1 MCSQD
6 SDREHVSTN
15 ARYSLLFPLSLQ
27 ASYTSRSIHHFVIV
41 GQAPY
46 PHTCTFIKYDSHEDL
61 ARRPFLRHTYPLPS
75 ARSSRL
81 LRWSRS
87 IQHPR
92 MTELLILVPPCIAL
106 MTPIMSPAFSV
117 SVVLALAVTQSILTT
132 LLWLHVWKMS
142 DDDDEARAG
151 AGADDEYE
159 SDAVIEDATNTIHA
173 AFAVLAKSP
182 AATSTFFHVVKWISN
197 KSTIYGWRSETWR
210 RRWTY
215 KCDSVRR
222 SVLRMPVQL
231 GRRWGKA
238 GALARV
244 LRQALYNVQL

>member
-1 MCSQD
+1 M
-6 SDREHVSTN
+6 
-15 ARYSLLFPLSLQ
+15 
-27 ASYTSRSIHHFVIV
+27 IV

-61 ARRPFLRHTYPLPS
+61 ARRPFFGHTYPLPS

-81 LRWSRS
+81 LRWTRS

-117 SVVLALAVTQSILTT
+117 SVVLAFAVTQSILTT

-151 AGADDEYE
+151 ADDEYE

-173 AFAVLAKSP
+173 AFAALAKSP
-182 AATSTFFHVVKWISN
+182 AATSTFFHVVKGLAIN
-197 KSTIYGWRSETWR
+197 QQST
-210 RRWTY
+210 
-215 KCDSVRR
+215 
-222 SVLRMPVQL
+222 
-231 GRRWGKA
+231 A
-238 GALARV
+238 GALKHGDGDGHISGIRSEEV
-244 LRQALYNVQL
+244 YSGCQYNSAADGAKLGHWPEFCGKHYTMSNSSSWKGYAGFRKLGGFRISVRDLEGADLVAQMV